1 MRSSGCPP
9 TSRRRRWEEGQGAA
23 RVPSVAR
30 FGGSN
35 TKRRLYL
42 EQRAALPLPTLR
54 TQPALHWRL
63 CAQLRKKRLYLKQR
77 AEEARADA
85 SEGSVPIYAPD
96 PALAPSFDPEVT
108 GYRYKVLEDPA
119 GIIAR

>member
-1 MRSSGCPP
+1 MRTMPKCSLLPSHLPL
-9 TSRRRRWEEGQGAA
+9 AA
-23 RVPSVAR
+23 AHEAAVPEASPAVVPGWPL
-30 FGGSN
+30 F
-35 TKRRLYL
+35 
-42 EQRAALPLPTLR
+42 PLPTVLV
-54 TQPALHWRL
+54 PLPPSVE
-63 CAQLRKKRLYLKQR
+63 QLRKKRLYLKQR

-108 GYRYKVLEDPA
+108 GYRYKVLEDPT